1 MSNEP
6 APIAPAGDPASSSE
20 PAVSAFTPPASQEEL
35 DKIINTAVARTHR
48 KYADYDDL
56 KSKVSGLDE
65 SLSKAK
71 GEGRAEA
78 ESELASKLFDAEV
91 RAAAQLAGFHDPAD
105 AVAQFG
111 DHSGVVSGLDVD
123 KDKLSARL
131 TEIATEKPYLVKADQ
146 PKPKIKLKPSLGE
159 SPKAQDSPSA
169 KGARAAAA
177 LREFSSKR

>member
-6 APIAPAGDPASSSE
+6 AEVEPAGDPAPSNE
-20 PAVSAFTPPASQEEL
+20 SAFTPPASQEEL

-56 KSKVSGLDE
+56 KNKVSGFDA
-65 SLSKAK
+65 SLSQAK
-71 GEGRAEA
+71 SEGRIEA
-78 ESELASKLFDAEV
+78 ESELAEKLFNAEV
-91 RAAAQLAGFHDPAD
+91 RAAAIVAGFHDPTD
-105 AVAQFG
+105 AIAQFG

-131 TEIATEKPYLVKADQ
+131 TEIATEKPYLVKAEQ
-146 PKPKIKLKPSLGE
+146 SKPKIKLKPTLGDSAKAQE
-159 SPKAQDSPSA
+159 SPAT